1 MNTPIKLVENLYISY
16 GADGSDYI
24 ICTENNVVIY
34 FIADG
39 HSQRSGSADLIRLF
53 IDYMN
58 NHLPHENLTKFNVK
72 QKICEHLRIFKE
84 TVKRKL
90 PRAAMCFVIAVKL
103 ENRLHTFYLGDCR
116 LGMLSGKDIIWI
128 TKPHSCVLVEN
139 PNMTEEELRLSEFNH
154 LIYKQFSAIKFKD
167 PDYFAFDAIDSNYIL
182 ATDGFWKLAPEQQN
196 LILDGKQVLIDD
208 DIAFLKF

>member
-1 MNTPIKLVENLYISY
+1 MQLSIDGVELINEYPIKLVENLYISY

-72 QKICEHLRIFKE
+72 QKFVSIYGYL
-84 TVKRKL
+84 RKL
-90 PRAAMCFVIAVKL
+90 
-103 ENRLHTFYLGDCR
+103 
-116 LGMLSGKDIIWI
+116 
-128 TKPHSCVLVEN
+128 
-139 PNMTEEELRLSEFNH
+139 
-154 LIYKQFSAIKFKD
+154 
-167 PDYFAFDAIDSNYIL
+167 
-182 ATDGFWKLAPEQQN
+182 
-196 LILDGKQVLIDD
+196 
-208 DIAFLKF
+208 

>member
-1 MNTPIKLVENLYISY
+1 
-16 GADGSDYI
+16 
-24 ICTENNVVIY
+24 
-34 FIADG
+34 
-39 HSQRSGSADLIRLF
+39 
-53 IDYMN
+53 
-58 NHLPHENLTKFNVK
+58 
-72 QKICEHLRIFKE
+72 
-84 TVKRKL
+84 
-90 PRAAMCFVIAVKL
+90 
-103 ENRLHTFYLGDCR
+103 
-116 LGMLSGKDIIWI
+116 MLSGKDIIWI

-167 PDYFAFDAIDSNYIL
+167 PDYHAFDAIASNYIL